1 MSWSQILDEWPLV
14 EADLHEIYGLDVGT
28 PGLLAARSWRWLRVR
43 ILGLLSADSRL
54 SRLNNPHPSH
64 RAPRAAA
71 DTARMRGHRQGGG
84 RHGA

>member
-14 EADLHEIYGLDVGT
+14 EADLHEIYGLDIGA

-54 SRLNNPHPSH
+54 SRLNNPPPEP
-64 RAPRAAA
+64 PRP
-71 DTARMRGHRQGGG
+71 TRGG
-84 RHGA
+84 

>member
-14 EADLHEIYGLDVGT
+14 EADLHEFYGVDVGA

-54 SRLNNPHPSH
+54 SRLNTPPPEP
-64 RAPRAAA
+64 PRP
-71 DTARMRGHRQGGG
+71 ARGG
-84 RHGA
+84 